1 MMCLAL
7 DVSDQIMMMICQN
20 KKKVK
25 ATTTSCVS
33 FHLKQRIFI
42 EVLTNAQVLKW
53 ETKATRSGGG
63 VYAWCKVGEW
73 RLPQIISLSGKH
85 NI

>member
-1 MMCLAL
+1 
-7 DVSDQIMMMICQN
+7 MMMTCQN

-53 ETKATRSGGG
+53 EMEATRSGG
-63 VYAWCKVGEW
+63 VYVHGA
-73 RLPQIISLSGKH
+73 RSGHGDFHK
-85 NI
+85 

>member
-1 MMCLAL
+1 
-7 DVSDQIMMMICQN
+7 MMMICQN

-42 EVLTNAQVLKW
+42 EVLTNAQGLKW
-53 ETKATRSGGG
+53 EMKVTRSGG

-73 RLPQIISLSGKH
+73 RLSQIISLSGKQ
-85 NI
+85 NFY